1 MQNEKVPAAMQDNV
15 TQGWEIFCDPS
26 YFDMWCIR
34 KEGDK
39 RWGAGVHVVSQDG
52 AEAVRDYIIASTTAQ
67 TEAVQ
72 KLVDALAYAEPY
84 VETLHSLLL
93 QNAGPKNEAV
103 KLCWKAVTKVRAAL
117 AAHRESQP

>member
-1 MQNEKVPAAMQDNV
+1 MQDNV
-15 TQGWEIFCDPS
+15 TQGWEIFCDIS

-72 KLVDALAYAEPY
+72 KLVEALEAISQ
-84 VETLHSLLL
+84 H
-93 QNAGPKNEAV
+93 AGHTEECSFYWDGGQSCDCGYLAAHV
-103 KLCWKAVTKVRAAL
+103 KKAQAL